1 MTVEIER
8 TVNDDIR
15 YHISCLREQ
24 GGLLADSAAAA
35 GLDALVPT
43 CPAWRVRDLLR
54 HTGFVHRWAAGYV
67 TGQRAEMVSTP
78 DDAGLLEQG
87 PADRLL
93 IGWFREGLAALV
105 HGLEQASPGL
115 ACWTFL
121 DAPSPLAFWARRQ
134 AHETTI
140 HRADAQLAA
149 DPAGRVSPVPSR
161 LAADGIDEL
170 VMGFGSRKV
179 ARGLRADPPLVLG
192 VHALDAGV
200 RGEAGR
206 SAGRDGTGRDG
217 TDRDSTDRDSTDR
230 AAHWLITMGPD
241 RAGVSRGRGAA
252 DCDVSG
258 RSSDLYLMLWNR
270 SGITGLE
277 IAGDTAAL
285 AAWSAQFRV
294 TWS

>member
-1 MTVEIER
+1 VTTAIER
-8 TVNDDIR
+8 AVQDDVR
-15 YHISCLREQ
+15 YHISCLQEQ
-24 GGLLADSAAAA
+24 GELLADCATAA

-43 CPAWRVRDLLR
+43 CPGWRVRDLLR

-67 TGQRAEMVSTP
+67 AGQRGEMISTP
-78 DDAGLLEQG
+78 DDAGLLQQG

-93 IGWFREGLAALV
+93 VGWFRAGHAALV
-105 HGLEQASPGL
+105 RSLGQASPGL

-134 AHETTI
+134 AHETAV

-149 DPAGRVSPVPSR
+149 DPARRVSPVPPR

-170 VMGFGSRKV
+170 VMGFGRRIA
-179 ARGLRADPPLVLG
+179 ARGLRADPPVVLG

-200 RGEAGR
+200 RGGPGGQLGE
-206 SAGRDGTGRDG
+206 DGDEG
-217 TDRDSTDRDSTDR
+217 T
-230 AAHWLITMGPD
+230 AHWLITMRPD
-241 RAGVSRGRGAA
+241 RSRVARGRGAA

-270 SGITGLE
+270 SGTTGLE
-277 IAGDTAAL
+277 VAGDTAAL
-285 AAWSAQFRV
+285 AAWAAQFQV